1 MAKTYLGIEI
11 GKSTIK
17 FVLCTKGQVEGFFIE
32 SFPEDFVKEGCIVNW
47 DGMAKFLKQMLKKHK
62 ISCKNVALVL
72 PESVTYIRRLLL
84 PYMTVEQLKVNLPYE
99 FHDFISEQKEDYIY
113 DYALMELLE
122 KEEETQN
129 PSYMDLMAAAVAKET
144 IEQYRKMLKVSGLK
158 LKIAAP
164 PSCAYQNIVFH
175 HMVEYSSEKKMDY
188 AILDIGYETVE
199 LRIFTEGKYETE
211 KSIENGLK
219 EIQELLLEQVHM
231 EFMEFLKIP
240 NHQQILSEE
249 KYMTIYETIALEVMR
264 VVNFFTY
271 NHPNNTLEHL
281 YCCGGGAFLEPL
293 LDVLQDTVGLKI
305 KKVSELF
312 PNQKEDQLA
321 LVMAPAAVGITWN

>member
-1 MAKTYLGIEI
+1 
-11 GKSTIK
+11 
-17 FVLCTKGQVEGFFIE
+17 
-32 SFPEDFVKEGCIVNW
+32 
-47 DGMAKFLKQMLKKHK
+47 MAKFLKQILKKHK

-72 PESVTYIRRLLL
+72 PENVTYIRRLML
-84 PYMTVEQLKVNLPYE
+84 PYMTVDQLKVNLPYE
-99 FHDFISEQKEDYIY
+99 FRDFISEQKEDYIY

-122 KEEETQN
+122 KEDETQN
-129 PSYMDLMAAAVAKET
+129 VPYMDLMAAAVAKET
-144 IEQYRKMLKVSGLK
+144 IEEYRKMLKVSGLK

-175 HMVEYSSEKKMDY
+175 HMLEYSSDKKMDY

-199 LRIFTEGKYETE
+199 LHIFTEGKYETE

-219 EIQELLLEQVHM
+219 EIQELLFEQVHM
-231 EFMEFLKIP
+231 EFMEFLKTP
-240 NHQQILSEE
+240 NHQQVLSEE

-271 NHPNNTLEHL
+271 NHPNNTLERL
-281 YCCGGGAFLEPL
+281 YCCGGGVFLEPL
-293 LDVLQDTVGLKI
+293 LEVLQDTVGLKV
-305 KKVSELF
+305 KKLSELF
-312 PNQKEDQLA
+312 PNQKQHQLA